1 MINDYLKNT
10 HSVLVKLYLSI
21 SISRY
26 FHHKKYFFVTFHVKK
41 KVIFF
46 KKTDFSRIHDTIK
59 PIIKAAVTDMIC
71 FARIQL
77 FGSLVQKKIFN
88 LIRQV
93 VFKLEYLFC
102 QGW

>member
-1 MINDYLKNT
+1 ML
-10 HSVLVKLYLSI
+10 
-21 SISRY
+21 
-26 FHHKKYFFVTFHVKK
+26 KK

-46 KKTDFSRIHDTIK
+46 KKTNFSRIHDTIK
-59 PIIKAAVTDMIC
+59 PIIKAAVTDVIC
-71 FARIQL
+71 FARVQL